1 MIEIK
6 VTGANASEAA
16 AQIVELSQILAG
28 GQVAKTS
35 EAAPAKEEKAPAK
48 ETKPAAEKKADKPA
62 APAKEEKEE
71 EGPDFLEESKAL
83 LVRHSKKGKTKDMKA
98 ILGHVGVQKLTDA
111 NADQLEELHALFTKY
126 DKLAKTG
133 EVDLSDL
140 GIETEDDLV

>member
-28 GQVAKTS
+28 GQVAKTP
-35 EAAPAKEEKAPAK
+35 EVAPPAKEEKKAAPAKE
-48 ETKPAAEKKADKPA
+48 EKKADKPA

-111 NADQLEELHALFTKY
+111 NSDQLEELHALFTKY